1 MMKSLKYIIAAAV
14 ISVAAEAQQVN
25 TLYFMNNV
33 QERSEYNPAFQPE
46 HDIYVD
52 LPVLPNFRLGFGN
65 NSLKLNNNH
74 CQDNHP
80 APRII
85 PLHHIL

>member
-1 MMKSLKYIIAAAV
+1 MKSLKYIIAAAV

-52 LPVLPNFRLGFGN
+52 LPVLPP
-65 NSLKLNNNH
+65 SPKV
-74 CQDNHP
+74 CP
-80 APRII
+80 AATTCIG
-85 PLHHIL
+85 LTLILERWP